1 MAAELLFWGSLGAVV
16 YSYVLYPCIVALI
29 VKVRGPARVLVN
41 ERLRPSVSMIVA
53 LYNEEGVLAD
63 KLNNLS
69 EVEYP
74 PEKLEFVL
82 GSDGST
88 DRTVELLNAWDNPR
102 KQVLVCPDRRGKA
115 RLLNDL
121 VPMSTGEIVVFSDA
135 NTMYDPLT
143 VARLVGHFADPR
155 VGAVC
160 GELMLI
166 PEKGEP
172 GGTGEVSYWSFE
184 NWLKK
189 QESDYHTMLGASGAV
204 YAIRRSLFTPLP
216 ADRSVADDFILPLR
230 VVRQGYRVVY
240 AREARAYEQTSGS
253 MKGEFNRKARIG
265 AQNFAGIADYVQLL
279 MPGAGFVAFALWS
292 HKIIRWCVPLLAI
305 LFIIASVLLAPGS
318 AFHTAVLLLEI
329 GFLALA
335 LAGYIAERRHIPLAF
350 ASLPYYV
357 TSMNVALLVGLYR
370 FLTRQ
375 QPATWEIL
383 R

>member
-1 MAAELLFWGSLGAVV
+1 MVAELLFWCSCGAVL
-16 YSYVLYPCIVALI
+16 YSYLLYPCIVALL
-29 VKVRGPARVLVN
+29 VRMRGPARVLVN
-41 ERLRPSVSMIVA
+41 ENLRPSVSIVVA
-53 LYNEEGVLAD
+53 LYNEAGVLAE
-63 KLNNLS
+63 KLKNIS
-69 EVEYP
+69 EIEYP
-74 PEKLEFVL
+74 QDRMEIVL

-88 DRTVELLNAWDNPR
+88 DRTVEILNAWAHPGKR
-102 KQVLVCPDRRGKA
+102 VLASPDRRGKIP
-115 RLLNDL
+115 LLNDL
-121 VPMSTGEIVVFSDA
+121 LPLAKGEIVVFSDA
-135 NTMYDPLT
+135 NTMYDPAT
-143 VARLVGHFADPR
+143 VARLVGRFADPR

-160 GELMLI
+160 GELTLI
-166 PEKGEP
+166 PERGEP

-189 QESDYHTMLGASGAV
+189 QESDFLTMLGAPGGV

-216 ADRSVADDFILPLR
+216 TRRSVADDFILPLR
-230 VVRQGYRVVY
+230 IVRQGYRVVY
-240 AREARAYEQTSGS
+240 ARNAHAYERTSGS

-292 HKIIRWCVPLLAI
+292 HKIIRWFVPLLAI
-305 LFIIASVLLAPGS
+305 LFIVASLLLAPGS
-318 AFHTAVLLLEI
+318 AFYATVLFLEI